1 MAEQYFSR
9 QSSGRKGTV
18 HESTQCAWAGRH
30 DERAC
35 SHPESRGV
43 MGGRPEWPEV
53 GLQVLA
59 EVTVQG
65 FGRQD
70 LTLPPGGNGTAK
82 WQGSLKGLSSVW
94 LREGE
99 RPGGMRRECQHP
111 HNSLCQAQSCTNL
124 VPRSH

>member
-18 HESTQCAWAGRH
+18 HESTQCARAGRH

-70 LTLPPGGNGTAK
+70 LTLRLGGGWHSQVA
-82 WQGSLKGLSSVW
+82 GSPERAELSVA
-94 LREGE
+94 EG
-99 RPGGMRRECQHP
+99 R
-111 HNSLCQAQSCTNL
+111 
-124 VPRSH
+124 